1 MKGLYMGIMM
11 FGAFH
16 LTKLSIALFGAGIAS
31 RLSKP
36 KLVRE
41 TSKLHSNNYFTLP
54 FVFAKK
60 HYLMRM
66 KKSEKDYAPCK
77 NMMFYGP
84 PGTGKTL
91 FAKKLA
97 M

>member
-1 MKGLYMGIMM
+1 MLLNPKFIMKGLYMGIMM

-41 TSKLHSNNYFTLP
+41 TSKLHSNNYFIFAFSSVKPRLLRFLP
-54 FVFAKK
+54 VF
-60 HYLMRM
+60 
-66 KKSEKDYAPCK
+66 
-77 NMMFYGP
+77 
-84 PGTGKTL
+84 
-91 FAKKLA
+91 
-97 M
+97 